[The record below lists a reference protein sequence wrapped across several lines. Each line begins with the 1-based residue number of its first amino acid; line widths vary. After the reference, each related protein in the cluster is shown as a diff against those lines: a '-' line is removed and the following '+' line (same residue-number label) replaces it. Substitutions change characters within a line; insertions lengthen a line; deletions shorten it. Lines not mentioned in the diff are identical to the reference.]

1 MSHYV
6 NPLTDYSPQLEVE
19 DAGAR
24 RAGTDR
30 SDASIFSE
38 DEELELASELLEI
51 SSQRDLDL
59 YVDRLIGRASRAAG
73 AVIPDPV
80 QHDLG
85 DIFKGIAKTLLP
97 IAGGALGFFAGGP
110 AGAALGGSLA
120 SAAGHA
126 LGLELEGLSPEDA
139 EFEAAR
145 QFVRFAG
152 SAVKKA
158 LGADS
163 PQQTQLAVQRAAE
176 THAPGLTE
184 MVAGSSSAPRAGQES
199 RPAQSSHP
207 QQPYG
212 GKQMEAMQRGP
223 AGTAQSYGNGSYA
236 RGGRT
241 LSEDDQMDLAAQL
254 MEAETEEDFE
264 GWMDRALNA
273 AGSFLHSSTGQAL
286 TGALKDAAKAVLPT
300 VAEGI
305 GSAIA
310 GPVGGQVGSALGSAA
325 TNLFEAEAEAE
336 EREWEAANV
345 FVRVTLDAANHAAG
359 APPDAHPHE
368 VARRAVT
375 EALRRHAPEAAH
387 LFEHHHRARTPHPGR
402 RRHAGSWVRHGNT
415 IVIHGI

>member
-1 MSHYV
+1 MSSYV
-6 NPLTDYSPQLEVE
+6 NPLTDYSPQLETGHTPQVWE
-19 DAGAR
+19 RSAGDLVFR
-24 RAGTDR
+24 
-30 SDASIFSE
+30 E
-38 DEELELASELLEI
+38 DEEDQLASKLLDVSNEV
-51 SSQRDLDL
+51 DLDR
-59 YVDRLIGRASRAAG
+59 YVGHLIGHASRAGG
-73 AVIPDPV
+73 ASIADPV

-97 IAGGALGFFAGGP
+97 LAGGALGFFAGGP

-120 SAAGHA
+120 SMAGHA

-139 EFEAAR
+139 EFETAR

-152 SAVKKA
+152 AAVKNA
-158 LGADS
+158 AGAET
-163 PQQTQLAVQRAAE
+163 PLQTQRAVERAAA

-184 MVAGSSSAPRAGQES
+184 MLAGPSAAQRAEAES
-199 RPAQSSHP
+199 RSAQSSHP

-212 GKQMEAMQRGP
+212 GKQMDTMQRGQ
-223 AGTAQSYGNGSYA
+223 AHAAQSYGNGSYA
-236 RGGRT
+236 GAGRP
-241 LSEDDQMDLAAQL
+241 LSEDEQMDLAAQL

-264 GWMDRALNA
+264 GWLGDALHT
-273 AGSFLHSSTGQAL
+273 AGNFLRSPTGQVL

-325 TNLFEAEAEAE
+325 TSLFESEAEAE
-336 EREWEAANV
+336 EHEWNAANV
-345 FVRVTLDAANHAAG
+345 FVRVTLDAANNAAS
-359 APPDAHPHE
+359 APPNADPHE
-368 VARRAVT
+368 VARRAVS

-387 LFEHHHRARTPHPGR
+387 IFEGRHQGRMHRGR
-402 RRHAGSWVRHGNT
+402 RHHAGHWVRHGNT

>member
-6 NPLTDYSPQLEVE
+6 NPLTDYSPQFEVQ
-19 DAGAR
+19 DASAR
-24 RAGTDR
+24 GAGTNR

-38 DEELELASELLEI
+38 DEELELASELLEV
-51 SSQRDLDL
+51 SSQRDLDGYIDEL
-59 YVDRLIGRASRAAG
+59 VGRASRAAG
-73 AVIPDPV
+73 GTIPDPV

-97 IAGGALGFFAGGP
+97 VAGGALGFFAGGP
-110 AGAALGGSLA
+110 AGAALGSSLA
-120 SAAGHA
+120 STAGHA

-145 QFVRFAG
+145 QFVKFAG
-152 SAVKKA
+152 SAVQNA
-158 LGADS
+158 LGANS
-163 PQQTQLAVQRAAE
+163 PQQTRLAVQRAAE

-184 MVAGSSSAPRAGQES
+184 MVGGPSPVQRAGQEG
-199 RPAQSSHP
+199 RPAQSSNL

-212 GKQMEAMQRGP
+212 GKQMEAMQRSHAPGN
-223 AGTAQSYGNGSYA
+223 GNGSYA
-236 RGGRT
+236 GAGRP
-241 LSEDDQMDLAAQL
+241 LSEEEQTDLAAQL

-264 GWMDRALNA
+264 GWLDSALGA
-273 AGSFLHSSTGQAL
+273 AKSFLGSSTGKAL

-310 GPVGGQVGSALGSAA
+310 GPIGGQVGSTLGSAA

-336 EREWEAANV
+336 EREWDAANV
-345 FVRVTLDAANHAAG
+345 FVRVTLDAANRAAS

-368 VARRAVT
+368 VARHAVT

-387 LFEHHHRARTPHPGR
+387 LFERHHRAGMHHRGR
-402 RRHAGSWVRHGNT
+402 RHHGGHWVRHGNT

>member
-199 RPAQSSHP
+199 RPHSRLTRDSRTEERDGSHAAP
-207 QQPYG
+207 VPPVPPRATG
-212 GKQMEAMQRGP
+212 TELRPGEGP
-223 AGTAQSYGNGSYA
+223 S
-236 RGGRT
+236 
-241 LSEDDQMDLAAQL
+241 SEDDQ
-254 MEAETEEDFE
+254 
-264 GWMDRALNA
+264 DRSRRTA
-273 AGSFLHSSTGQAL
+273 
-286 TGALKDAAKAVLPT
+286 D
-300 VAEGI
+300 
-305 GSAIA
+305 
-310 GPVGGQVGSALGSAA
+310 GGRDRGGLSG
-325 TNLFEAEAEAE
+325 
-336 EREWEAANV
+336 
-345 FVRVTLDAANHAAG
+345 LDG
-359 APPDAHPHE
+359 
-368 VARRAVT
+368 
-375 EALRRHAPEAAH
+375 
-387 LFEHHHRARTPHPGR
+387 
-402 RRHAGSWVRHGNT
+402 
-415 IVIHGI
+415 